1 MNFIIRPE
9 SELYTVS
16 TLRRIISRG
25 TTAASVDPT
34 GYRDSS
40 GATEGNEEQEE
51 EKE

>member
-16 TLRRIISRG
+16 TLRRIIPRG
-25 TTAASVDPT
+25 TTTASVDLT
-34 GYRDSS
+34 RYRGSS
-40 GATEGNEEQEE
+40 STTEEQEEQEE